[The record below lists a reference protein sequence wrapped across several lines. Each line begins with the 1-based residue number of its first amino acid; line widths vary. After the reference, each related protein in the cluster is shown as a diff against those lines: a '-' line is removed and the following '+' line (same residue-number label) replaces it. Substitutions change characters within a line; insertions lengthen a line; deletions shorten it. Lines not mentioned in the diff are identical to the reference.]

1 MKCEKVENWETE
13 IRIGQD
19 TFNHEGRKMTRR
31 EGGGKDE
38 IVKVENWETEAR
50 GAPV

>member
-1 MKCEKVENWETE
+1 
-13 IRIGQD
+13 
-19 TFNHEGRKMTRR
+19 MTRR

-50 GAPV
+50 VARQFKGKV